1 MSLKCNVLKSDLCEI
16 TQGFGGSNNHRGLDL
31 VGKDYTID
39 DIVSYANGTVNMVT
53 NGYGNGQGEGVNW
66 AYGNFVKIINDDGTV
81 CLYAHMEYTSVKVG
95 QRVSK
100 GQVIGRMGNSG
111 NSFGGHLHWEL
122 WSCNDYY
129 KNIDPS
135 PYLSRKEIV
144 LPKVVERD
152 KNKRQFQVDYND
164 NLRVRTEPN
173 LSCEV
178 VGILNAG
185 IYNFTEE
192 KENDGYKW
200 VKLDKYWCAITD
212 ISRIIEIEQVNE
224 QVNEQVKEEIEES
237 PVEDGS
243 DHSNVDDNENIEN
256 KPDIDT
262 KQEDNTNIL
271 DDTKTLEIEQLKQ
284 EIEHLKKLNI
294 ELEDK
299 LNLKN
304 KEEYNYFK
312 CNKSGY
318 YYIKLEENE
327 VLKYNII

>member
-1 MSLKCNVLKSDLCEI
+1 MSLKCSVLKSGLCEI
-16 TQGFGGSNNHRGLDL
+16 TQGFVNGHRGLDL
-31 VGKDYTID
+31 VGANYTLD

-53 NGYGNGQGEGVNW
+53 NGYGNGHGEGVNW

-111 NSFGGHLHWEL
+111 NSFGGHLHWEF

-135 PYLSRKEIV
+135 PFLSPKEIV
-144 LPKVVERD
+144 LPKAVERD

-173 LSCEV
+173 LKCEV

-200 VKLDKYWCAITD
+200 VKLDNFWSAITD
-212 ISRIIEIEQVNE
+212 MSRILEIEQVNE
-224 QVNEQVKEEIEES
+224 QVNEQVKEEIKEE
-237 PVEDGS
+237 PIINDL
-243 DHSNVDDNENIEN
+243 NT
-256 KPDIDT
+256 DT
-262 KQEDNTNIL
+262 STKEEDNINIL
-271 DDTKTLEIEQLKQ
+271 EDSKTLEIEQLKQ
-284 EIEHLKKLNI
+284 EIEHLNNVINSFKTFECKKT
-294 ELEDK
+294 DK
-299 LNLKN
+299 
-304 KEEYNYFK
+304 
-312 CNKSGY
+312 
-318 YYIKLEENE
+318 YYIKLEEGKSF
-327 VLKYNII
+327 LYKIM

>member
-1 MSLKCNVLKSDLCEI
+1 MSLKCNVLKSGLCEI

-31 VGKDYTID
+31 VGANYTLD
-39 DIVSYANGTVNMVT
+39 DIVSYANGTVSMVT
-53 NGYGNGQGEGVNW
+53 NGYGNGHGEGVNW

-111 NSFGGHLHWEL
+111 NSFGAHLHWEL

-135 PYLSRKEIV
+135 PYLSPKEIV
-144 LPKVVERD
+144 LPKAVERD

-164 NLRVRTEPN
+164 NLRIRTEPN
-173 LSCEV
+173 LNCDV

-200 VKLDKYWCAITD
+200 VKLDNYWCAITD
-212 ISRIIEIEQVNE
+212 ISRILEIEPVLE
-224 QVNEQVKEEIEES
+224 EKEEDNVNI
-237 PVEDGS
+237 PED
-243 DHSNVDDNENIEN
+243 I
-256 KPDIDT
+256 
-262 KQEDNTNIL
+262 
-271 DDTKTLEIEQLKQ
+271 KTLEIEQLKQ

-312 CNKSGY
+312 CDKSGY

-327 VLKYNII
+327 VLKYNIN

>member
-1 MSLKCNVLKSDLCEI
+1 MSLKCSVLKSGLCEI
-16 TQGFGGSNNHRGLDL
+16 TQGFINGHRGLDL
-31 VGKDYTID
+31 VGPNYTLD

-53 NGYGNGQGEGVNW
+53 NGYGNGHGEGVNW

-111 NSFGGHLHWEL
+111 NSFGAHLHWEL

-135 PYLSRKEIV
+135 PYLSPKEIK
-144 LPKVVERD
+144 LPSPVTRD

-173 LSCEV
+173 LKCEV

-192 KENDGYKW
+192 KDSDGFKW
-200 VKLDKYWCAITD
+200 VKLDKYWCACTD
-212 ISRIIEIEQVNE
+212 MSRILEIEKV
-224 QVNEQVKEEIEES
+224 IEDNR
-237 PVEDGS
+237 PVENGS
-243 DHSNVDDNENIEN
+243 DHSRVDGNLTIEALN
-256 KPDIDT
+256 KTIQQLKDKISLYE
-262 KQEDNTNIL
+262 KQE
-271 DDTKTLEIEQLKQ
+271 Q
-284 EIEHLKKLNI
+284 
-294 ELEDK
+294 
-299 LNLKN
+299 
-304 KEEYNYFK
+304 EYNYFVAPK
-312 CNKSGY
+312 EDI
-318 YYIKLEENE
+318 YYIRLKKNE
-327 VLKYNII
+327 TLKYLRRG

>member
-1 MSLKCNVLKSDLCEI
+1 MAV
-16 TQGFGGSNNHRGLDL
+16 
-31 VGKDYTID
+31 
-39 DIVSYANGTVNMVT
+39 
-53 NGYGNGQGEGVNW
+53 NGYGNGHGEGVNW

-111 NSFGGHLHWEL
+111 NSFGGHLHWEF

-135 PYLSRKEIV
+135 PYLSPKEIV
-144 LPKVVERD
+144 LPKAVERD

-173 LSCEV
+173 LKCEV

-192 KENDGYKW
+192 KENDGFKW
-200 VKLDKYWCAITD
+200 VKLDNFWSAITD
-212 ISRIIEIEQVNE
+212 MSRILEIED
-224 QVNEQVKEEIEES
+224 S
-237 PVEDGS
+237 RPVEDGS
-243 DHSNVDDNENIEN
+243 DHSKVDDNENIEN

-262 KQEDNTNIL
+262 KEEDNTNIL
-271 DDTKTLEIEQLKQ
+271 EDSKTLEIEHLKQ
-284 EIEHLKKLNI
+284 EIEHYKDVLDKYTVFVAPNDGLYHINLKKNETILY
-294 ELEDK
+294 E
-299 LNLKN
+299 
-304 KEEYNYFK
+304 
-312 CNKSGY
+312 
-318 YYIKLEENE
+318 IK
-327 VLKYNII
+327 KD

>member
-1 MSLKCNVLKSDLCEI
+1 MSVKCNVLKKGYCEI
-16 TQGFGGSNNHRGLDL
+16 TQGFGGSSNHRGLDL

-95 QRVSK
+95 QRVNK

-111 NSFGGHLHWEL
+111 NSYGGHLHWEF

-135 PYLSRKEIV
+135 PYLSPKEIV
-144 LPKVVERD
+144 LPSSVERD

-173 LSCEV
+173 LKCEV

-185 IYNFTEE
+185 IYNFSEE

-200 VKLDKYWCAITD
+200 VKLNEYWCACTD
-212 ISRIIEIEQVNE
+212 MSRI
-224 QVNEQVKEEIEES
+224 
-237 PVEDGS
+237 
-243 DHSNVDDNENIEN
+243 
-256 KPDIDT
+256 
-262 KQEDNTNIL
+262 
-271 DDTKTLEIEQLKQ
+271 LEIEKVIEDNRPVKDGLDHSKVDGNTLTIEALNKTIQQLKDKISLYEKQ
-284 EIEHLKKLNI
+284 EQ
-294 ELEDK
+294 
-299 LNLKN
+299 
-304 KEEYNYFK
+304 EYNYFVAPK
-312 CNKSGY
+312 EDI
-318 YYIKLEENE
+318 YYIRLKKNE
-327 VLKYNII
+327 TLKYLRRD

>member
-1 MSLKCNVLKSDLCEI
+1 MSKKCSVLKSGLCEI
-16 TQGFGGSNNHRGLDL
+16 TQGFINGHRGLDL
-31 VGKDYTID
+31 VGPNYTLD
-39 DIVSYANGTVNMVT
+39 DIVSYANGTVNMAT

-111 NSFGGHLHWEL
+111 NSYGGHLHWEF

-135 PYLSRKEIV
+135 PYLEPKQEIV
-144 LPKVVERD
+144 LPKAVERD

-173 LSCEV
+173 LKCEV

-192 KENDGYKW
+192 KENDGFKW
-200 VKLDKYWCAITD
+200 VKLDKYWSAITD
-212 ISRIIEIEQVNE
+212 MSRIIEIEQVNE
-224 QVNEQVKEEIEES
+224 QVKEEIKEE
-237 PVEDGS
+237 PIINDLNTDTV
-243 DHSNVDDNENIEN
+243 
-256 KPDIDT
+256 T
-262 KQEDNTNIL
+262 KQEDNTN
-271 DDTKTLEIEQLKQ
+271 TLESDKQ
-284 EIEHLKKLNI
+284 SNKPHKN
-294 ELEDK
+294 DK
-299 LNLKN
+299 LGIVKWLLEYLIDILKN
-304 KEEYNYFK
+304 IVEKM
-312 CNKSGY
+312 
-318 YYIKLEENE
+318 
-327 VLKYNII
+327 

>member
-1 MSLKCNVLKSDLCEI
+1 MSVKCNVLKKGYCEI
-16 TQGFGGSNNHRGLDL
+16 TQGFGGSSNHRGLDL

-53 NGYGNGQGEGVNW
+53 NGYGNGHGEGVNW

-135 PYLSRKEIV
+135 PFLSPKEIK
-144 LPKVVERD
+144 LPSPVNRD

-173 LSCEV
+173 LKCEV

-192 KENDGYKW
+192 KENDGFKW
-200 VKLDKYWCAITD
+200 VKLDNYWCACTD
-212 ISRIIEIEQVNE
+212 MSRILEIEDNR
-224 QVNEQVKEEIEES
+224 
-237 PVEDGS
+237 PVVDGS
-243 DHSNVDDNENIEN
+243 DHSIVDGNNLTIEALN
-256 KPDIDT
+256 KTIQQLKDKISLYE
-262 KQEDNTNIL
+262 KQE
-271 DDTKTLEIEQLKQ
+271 Q
-284 EIEHLKKLNI
+284 
-294 ELEDK
+294 
-299 LNLKN
+299 
-304 KEEYNYFK
+304 EYNYFVAPK
-312 CNKSGY
+312 EDI
-318 YYIKLEENE
+318 YYIRLKKNE
-327 VLKYNII
+327 TLKYLRRD

>member
-1 MSLKCNVLKSDLCEI
+1 MSLKCSVLKSGLCEI
-16 TQGFGGSNNHRGLDL
+16 TQGFVNGHRGLDL
-31 VGKDYTID
+31 VGPNYTLD
-39 DIVSYANGTVNMVT
+39 DIVSYANGTVNMAV

-66 AYGNFVKIINDDGTV
+66 AYGNFVKILNDDGTV

-111 NSFGGHLHWEL
+111 NSFGGHLHWEF

-129 KNIDPS
+129 SNIDPS
-135 PYLSRKEIV
+135 PYLAPKEIV
-144 LPKVVERD
+144 LPSSVERD

-173 LSCEV
+173 LSGEV

-200 VKLDKYWCAITD
+200 VKVKNDMWCACTD
-212 ISRIIEIEQVNE
+212 MSRILEIEDNR
-224 QVNEQVKEEIEES
+224 
-237 PVEDGS
+237 PVDDGP
-243 DHSNVDDNENIEN
+243 DHSKSDDNENIEN

-262 KQEDNTNIL
+262 KEEDNINISE
-271 DDTKTLEIEQLKQ
+271 DTKTLEIEQLKQ
-284 EIEHLKKLNI
+284 EIEHYKDVLDKYTVFVAPNDGLYHINLKKNETILY
-294 ELEDK
+294 E
-299 LNLKN
+299 
-304 KEEYNYFK
+304 
-312 CNKSGY
+312 
-318 YYIKLEENE
+318 IK
-327 VLKYNII
+327 KD

>member
-1 MSLKCNVLKSDLCEI
+1 MSLKCSVLKSGLCEI

-31 VGKDYTID
+31 VGANYTLD
-39 DIVSYANGTVNMVT
+39 DIVSYANGTVNMAT
-53 NGYGNGQGEGVNW
+53 NGYGNGKGEGVNW

-111 NSFGGHLHWEL
+111 NSFGGHLHWEF

-135 PYLSRKEIV
+135 PYLSPKEIV
-144 LPKVVERD
+144 LPKAVERD

-173 LSCEV
+173 LKCEV

-185 IYNFTEE
+185 IYDFTEE
-192 KENDGYKW
+192 RENDGYKW
-200 VKLDKYWCAITD
+200 VKLDKYWSAITD
-212 ISRIIEIEQVNE
+212 MSRIIEIEPIIDE
-224 QVNEQVKEEIEES
+224 KE
-237 PVEDGS
+237 
-243 DHSNVDDNENIEN
+243 
-256 KPDIDT
+256 
-262 KQEDNTNIL
+262 EDNTNIL
-271 DDTKTLEIEQLKQ
+271 EDSKTLEIEHLKQ

-312 CNKSGY
+312 SNKSGY

-327 VLKYNII
+327 VLKYNIN

>member
-1 MSLKCNVLKSDLCEI
+1 MSLKCSVLKSGLCEI
-16 TQGFGGSNNHRGLDL
+16 TQGFVNGHRGLDL
-31 VGKDYTID
+31 VGPNYTLD
-39 DIVSYANGTVNMVT
+39 DIVSYANGTVNMAT

-66 AYGNFVKIINDDGTV
+66 AYGNFVKILNDDGTV

-111 NSFGGHLHWEL
+111 NSFGGHLHWEF

-135 PYLSRKEIV
+135 PYLQPKEIK
-144 LPKVVERD
+144 LPSPVERD

-173 LSCEV
+173 LKSEV

-192 KENDGYKW
+192 KDSDGFKW
-200 VKLDKYWCAITD
+200 VKLDNYWCACTD
-212 ISRIIEIEQVNE
+212 MSRILEIEDNR
-224 QVNEQVKEEIEES
+224 

-243 DHSNVDDNENIEN
+243 DHSIVDDNENIEN

-262 KQEDNTNIL
+262 KEEDSTNIL
-271 DDTKTLEIEQLKQ
+271 EDTKTLEIEQLKQ
-284 EIEHLKKLNI
+284 EIEHLNNVINSFKTFECKKT
-294 ELEDK
+294 DK
-299 LNLKN
+299 
-304 KEEYNYFK
+304 
-312 CNKSGY
+312 
-318 YYIKLEENE
+318 YYIKLEEGKSF
-327 VLKYNII
+327 LYKIM

>member
-1 MSLKCNVLKSDLCEI
+1 MSLKCSVLKSGLCEI
-16 TQGFGGSNNHRGLDL
+16 TQGFVNGHRGLDL
-31 VGKDYTID
+31 VGPNYTLD
-39 DIVSYANGTVNMVT
+39 DIVSYANGTVNMAV

-111 NSFGGHLHWEL
+111 NSFGGHLHWEF

-135 PYLSRKEIV
+135 PYLSPKEIK
-144 LPKVVERD
+144 LPSPVERD

-173 LSCEV
+173 LKCEV

-192 KENDGYKW
+192 KDSDGYKW
-200 VKLDKYWCAITD
+200 VKLDNYWCACTD
-212 ISRIIEIEQVNE
+212 MSRILEIED
-224 QVNEQVKEEIEES
+224 S
-237 PVEDGS
+237 RPVEDGN
-243 DHSNVDDNENIEN
+243 DHSKPDDSENIEN
-256 KPDIDT
+256 KPDTDT
-262 KQEDNTNIL
+262 KEEDNTNIL
-271 DDTKTLEIEQLKQ
+271 EDSKTLEIEHLKQ
-284 EIEHLKKLNI
+284 EIEHYKDVLDKYTVFVAPSDDLYHINLKKNETILY
-294 ELEDK
+294 E
-299 LNLKN
+299 
-304 KEEYNYFK
+304 
-312 CNKSGY
+312 
-318 YYIKLEENE
+318 IK
-327 VLKYNII
+327 KD

>member
-1 MSLKCNVLKSDLCEI
+1 MSLKCSVLKSGLCEI
-16 TQGFGGSNNHRGLDL
+16 TQGFVNGHRGLDL
-31 VGKDYTID
+31 VGPNYTLD
-39 DIVSYANGTVNMVT
+39 DIVSYANGTVNMAV

-111 NSFGGHLHWEL
+111 NSFGGHLHWEF

-135 PYLSRKEIV
+135 PYLSPKEIV
-144 LPKVVERD
+144 LPKAVERD

-173 LSCEV
+173 LSGEV

-185 IYNFTEE
+185 IYDFTEE

-200 VKLDKYWCAITD
+200 VKLDNFWCAITD
-212 ISRIIEIEQVNE
+212 MSRIIEIEPIIDE
-224 QVNEQVKEEIEES
+224 KE
-237 PVEDGS
+237 
-243 DHSNVDDNENIEN
+243 
-256 KPDIDT
+256 
-262 KQEDNTNIL
+262 EDNTNIL
-271 DDTKTLEIEQLKQ
+271 EDSKTLEIEHLKQ
-284 EIEHLKKLNI
+284 EIEHYKDVLDKYTVFVAPSDDLYHINLKKNETILY
-294 ELEDK
+294 E
-299 LNLKN
+299 
-304 KEEYNYFK
+304 
-312 CNKSGY
+312 
-318 YYIKLEENE
+318 IK
-327 VLKYNII
+327 KD